1 MLLVS
6 AALGIGAAGCDKTT
20 YANHYGTSMMMPP
33 GGGGGTAGGGGTSGR
48 DMAVPDLGG
57 SDGGEPDGGQ

>member
-20 YANHYGTSMMMPP
+20 YANHYGTSMTGGSGGGL
-33 GGGGGTAGGGGTSGR
+33 GGGGGTVAR